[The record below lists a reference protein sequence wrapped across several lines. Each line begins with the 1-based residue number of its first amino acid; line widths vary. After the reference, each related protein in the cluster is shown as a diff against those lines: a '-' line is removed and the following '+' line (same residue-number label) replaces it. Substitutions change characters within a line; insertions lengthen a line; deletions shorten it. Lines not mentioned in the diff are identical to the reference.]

1 MTTNQ
6 RLSRADFH
14 RSDNASEQVQV
25 CVRLRPAVGTG
36 QGQEAPCVRGVDSHS
51 LEILNWRNEMET
63 MKYRFDAF
71 YSEAATQQD
80 VYMGSVQPLLHHLL
94 KGQNASILAYGPTG
108 AGKTHTMLGN
118 PDHPGVIPRAVRDVL
133 QMTRDASEDKCKY
146 SVSMSY
152 LEIYQE
158 KVLDLLQPS
167 LRDLPIRE
175 DRNHNILVPD
185 LTQKEIT
192 NFADFESHFLPAS
205 RKRTVASTQLN
216 QRSSRSHTVLLVLV
230 NQIRDWP
237 TYSHQT
243 AKLCLIDLAGS
254 EDNRRTGNKGLRLKE
269 SGAINSSLFVLSKV
283 VDALNQGLPRVPYR
297 DSKLTR
303 LLQDSLGGS
312 AHSLII
318 ANIAPEKK
326 YYFDTLTSLNFA
338 AKSKQIV
345 NKPFTQKTLLQTGPE
360 AKRPCLQDQP
370 GPSEQKPLSSLLPL
384 ENLDP
389 TLAERLL
396 RLEAL
401 EKEKAGSSTL
411 PLLNTPRR
419 ERLNVLKLL
428 DETRRE
434 LKRVKEK
441 QIEMEAQTLKNK
453 GALFLPPA
461 NPRKQATVL
470 PLQQVQTPVKS
481 EEEEESVIKKQKT
494 RGQKKKIQEFE
505 SENKAPSKWEVE
517 IRPDQLA
524 HSKAKILSL
533 MNSGSMKDL
542 MDLHLIGKKKAELIV
557 SWRENYGSFQKV
569 GGLRPLNPSSK
580 YVKLNVGGSLHYT
593 TVQTLTKQDTMLK
606 AMFSGRM
613 EVLTD
618 SEVSLPESQREL
630 EEVLCEARYYLIQG
644 LVEDCQLALQQ
655 KSEAYDPLCHIPMVT
670 SPKEEQQIISRCSK
684 PVVKLLHNRSNNKY
698 SYTSNSDDNLLKNI
712 ELFDKL
718 ALRFNGRVLFIKDVL
733 GDEIC
738 CWSFYGQGRKI
749 AEVEFP
755 EARIFE
761 ETLNILIYETPRVP
775 DKALLE
781 ATGGV
786 AGGGGGP
793 LRAGD
798 DEDGREHRVRRI
810 HVRRHIMHDE
820 RPHGHQAVF
829 KD

>member
-1 MTTNQ
+1 MATHQ
-6 RLSRADFH
+6 RLSRVDFH
-14 RSDNASEQVQV
+14 RSDNVSEQVQV

-51 LEILNWRNEMET
+51 LEILNWRNELET
-63 MKYRFDAF
+63 MKYKFDAF
-71 YSEAATQQD
+71 YGEAATQHD
-80 VYMGSVQPLLHHLL
+80 VYMGSVQPILRHLL

-108 AGKTHTMLGN
+108 AGKTHTMLGS

-146 SVSMSY
+146 SISMSY

-230 NQIRDWP
+230 NRIRDWP

-338 AKSKQIV
+338 AKSKQVV
-345 NKPFTQKTLLQTGPE
+345 NKPFTQKALPQTDG
-360 AKRPCLQDQP
+360 KRPCLGFNDDGPESKRICLQKEQP
-370 GPSEQKPLSSLLPL
+370 GPSEEKPLSCLLPL

-401 EKEKAGSSTL
+401 EKEKAGSHAL

-434 LKRVKEK
+434 LKRVQEK
-441 QIEMEAQTLKNK
+441 QIEMEAHTLENK
-453 GALFLPPA
+453 GALFPRA
-461 NPRKQATVL
+461 AKPRKQATVL

-481 EEEEESVIKKQKT
+481 QEEEESIIKKQKKT
-494 RGQKKKIQEFE
+494 RGRKKKIQDFD
-505 SENKAPSKWEVE
+505 SENKAPSEWEVE
-517 IRPDQLA
+517 IHPDQLA

-533 MNSGSMKDL
+533 MNSGSVKDL
-542 MDLHLIGKKKAELIV
+542 MGLHLIGKKKAELIV

-569 GGLRPLNPSSK
+569 QDLEKIHGI
-580 YVKLNVGGSLHYT
+580 T
-593 TVQTLTKQDTMLK
+593 AKQADAFIK
-606 AMFSGRM
+606 ANIFKF
-613 EVLTD
+613 
-618 SEVSLPESQREL
+618 
-630 EEVLCEARYYLIQG
+630 
-644 LVEDCQLALQQ
+644 Q
-655 KSEAYDPLCHIPMVT
+655 KSSVT
-670 SPKEEQQIISRCSK
+670 GM
-684 PVVKLLHNRSNNKY
+684 
-698 SYTSNSDDNLLKNI
+698 
-712 ELFDKL
+712 
-718 ALRFNGRVLFIKDVL
+718 AL
-733 GDEIC
+733 
-738 CWSFYGQGRKI
+738 
-749 AEVEFP
+749 
-755 EARIFE
+755 
-761 ETLNILIYETPRVP
+761 
-775 DKALLE
+775 
-781 ATGGV
+781 
-786 AGGGGGP
+786 
-793 LRAGD
+793 
-798 DEDGREHRVRRI
+798 
-810 HVRRHIMHDE
+810 
-820 RPHGHQAVF
+820 
-829 KD
+829 

>member
-36 QGQEAPCVRGVDSHS
+36 LGQEAPCVRGVDSHS
-51 LEILNWRNEMET
+51 LEIFNWRNEMET
-63 MKYRFDAF
+63 MKYKFDAF
-71 YSEAATQQD
+71 YGEATTQQD

-205 RKRTVASTQLN
+205 RKRTIASTQLN

-230 NQIRDWP
+230 NQIQEWL

-345 NKPFTQKTLLQTGPE
+345 NKPFTQKTLLQTGKSGIMRSGLWE
-360 AKRPCLQDQP
+360 KALGILENLTRSWSC
-370 GPSEQKPLSSLLPL
+370 SVTSSLLPL

-434 LKRVKEK
+434 LKVCLLCFPLSRSHNLDNNFFAMILVNINRRWES
-441 QIEMEAQTLKNK
+441 INGYIK
-453 GALFLPPA
+453 GIGFKRQPHWSLSLSMF
-461 NPRKQATVL
+461 VL
-470 PLQQVQTPVKS
+470 Q
-481 EEEEESVIKKQKT
+481 
-494 RGQKKKIQEFE
+494 IQEFD

-517 IRPDQLA
+517 IHPDQLA

-533 MNSGSMKDL
+533 MNSGSVKDL

-557 SWRENYGSFQKV
+557 RWRENYGSFQKV
-569 GGLRPLNPSSK
+569 GGLR
-580 YVKLNVGGSLHYT
+580 G
-593 TVQTLTKQDTMLK
+593 
-606 AMFSGRM
+606 
-613 EVLTD
+613 
-618 SEVSLPESQREL
+618 
-630 EEVLCEARYYLIQG
+630 
-644 LVEDCQLALQQ
+644 
-655 KSEAYDPLCHIPMVT
+655 
-670 SPKEEQQIISRCSK
+670 
-684 PVVKLLHNRSNNKY
+684 
-698 SYTSNSDDNLLKNI
+698 
-712 ELFDKL
+712 
-718 ALRFNGRVLFIKDVL
+718 
-733 GDEIC
+733 
-738 CWSFYGQGRKI
+738 
-749 AEVEFP
+749 
-755 EARIFE
+755 
-761 ETLNILIYETPRVP
+761 
-775 DKALLE
+775 
-781 ATGGV
+781 
-786 AGGGGGP
+786 
-793 LRAGD
+793 
-798 DEDGREHRVRRI
+798 
-810 HVRRHIMHDE
+810 
-820 RPHGHQAVF
+820 
-829 KD
+829 